1 MAIFHI
7 YVCLPEGNM
16 FKTCCSSCHG
26 FSSPGHRS
34 VGSGSSLGS
43 CAQGAPVTWDT
54 PFKFRNDITH
64 YMMYKHLW
72 YVYMHIICIY
82 IYMYDIVTEYASC
95 IKVVQCIH
103 TVFLL
108 FRIMAHVLA
117 ISLKHEAILVPFLR
131 YHDVGITFGLPGL
144 PWHGMDV
151 TWPCHKNQDA
161 LHFYFSAASL
171 HDW

>member
-1 MAIFHI
+1 MLQF
-7 YVCLPEGNM
+7 LQ
-16 FKTCCSSCHG
+16 
-26 FSSPGHRS
+26 SPGHRS

-54 PFKFRNDITH
+54 PRIQKRYNTH
-64 YMMYKHLW
+64 MIWCTSICDMFTYTS
-72 YVYMHIICIY
+72 YVYIY

-161 LHFYFSAASL
+161 LHLYFSAASL